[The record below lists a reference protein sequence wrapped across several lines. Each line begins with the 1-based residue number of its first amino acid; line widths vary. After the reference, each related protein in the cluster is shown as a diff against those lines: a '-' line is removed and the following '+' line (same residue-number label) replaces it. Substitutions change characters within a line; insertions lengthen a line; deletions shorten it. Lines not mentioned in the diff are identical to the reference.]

1 MQQVLKVLQL
11 SITKKLKHT
20 TQTAAMASDK
30 SGNKTPSLTD
40 IWRVLTE
47 IKTNLEKLM
56 LDKESLNGNCREV
69 KDNLQNTYRDK
80 ISRCNCVFKLHS
92 QNPKGLMGCVRKVL
106 KRGMKVF
113 WEYTSTNSKHQGSK
127 FPQANSLNVSQICDY
142 RVCHRKG
149 KEAQ

>member
-1 MQQVLKVLQL
+1 M

-69 KDNLQNTYRDK
+69 KDNLQNTNRDK
-80 ISRCNCVFKLHS
+80 ISWCNCVFKLHS
-92 QNPKGLMGCVRKVL
+92 QNPKGLMGCVWKSTQ
-106 KRGMKVF
+106 KRYEGFLRVRLHKF
-113 WEYTSTNSKHQGSK
+113 KTSGFEIPTS
-127 FPQANSLNVSQICDY
+127 
-142 RVCHRKG
+142 
-149 KEAQ
+149 

>member
-1 MQQVLKVLQL
+1 
-11 SITKKLKHT
+11 
-20 TQTAAMASDK
+20 MASDK

-69 KDNLQNTYRDK
+69 KDNLQNTNRDK
-80 ISRCNCVFKLHS
+80 ISWCNCVVYLNFTLKI
-92 QNPKGLMGCVRKVL
+92 PKASWDAYGKVL

-113 WEYTSTNSKHQGSK
+113 
-127 FPQANSLNVSQICDY
+127 
-142 RVCHRKG
+142 
-149 KEAQ
+149 

>member
-1 MQQVLKVLQL
+1 
-11 SITKKLKHT
+11 
-20 TQTAAMASDK
+20 MASDK

-80 ISRCNCVFKLHS
+80 ISWCNCVFKLHS
-92 QNPKGLMGCVRKVL
+92 QNPKGLMGCVRKSTQ
-106 KRGMKVF
+106 KRYEGFLRVRLHKF
-113 WEYTSTNSKHQGSK
+113 KTSGFEIPTS
-127 FPQANSLNVSQICDY
+127 
-142 RVCHRKG
+142 
-149 KEAQ
+149 

>member
-1 MQQVLKVLQL
+1 
-11 SITKKLKHT
+11 
-20 TQTAAMASDK
+20 MASDK

-47 IKTNLEKLM
+47 IKTNSEKLM

-80 ISRCNCVFKLHS
+80 ISWCNCVFKLHS

-113 WEYTSTNSKHQGSK
+113 
-127 FPQANSLNVSQICDY
+127 
-142 RVCHRKG
+142 
-149 KEAQ
+149 